1 MEIIWSKNAQIT
13 FEAIVNYLEIDFGV
27 TTAKKFIAKADGQIK
42 MIAKFPKMHKAVS
55 VKNSVRKAVISKQC
69 SLYYELNKNSIVLHY
84 Y

>member
-13 FEAIVNYLEIDFGV
+13 YEAIVYHLENDFGV
-27 TTAKKFIAKADGQIK
+27 ETTKKFIAEIDSQIK

-69 SLYYELNKNSIVLHY
+69 LLYYELNKNSIVLHY